1 MRKVYGQTLVA
12 SLVSDQG
19 HSPGSLDQ
27 RLSAEVTMRRIRLGG
42 QIFALL
48 SLLLCGFQEAGA
60 QSPRVPRKLD
70 GENGDPPV
78 SAKFRARPPQP
89 KPRGPEIFYCETPD
103 TSCRTTQESF
113 PLDRLR
119 DLYVFVVW
127 PGVTGQHVQTT
138 EFYLPDDSIYSTKKT
153 QFIVGGVA
161 AFSAMAPAYQ
171 NEVSPLPPARHLMA
185 DANRIHTHGIPSLL
199 MKSRGDSSILTVLP
213 VGGTY
218 ITQRNL
224 SGTWHVRVLLDDRL
238 ALESTF
244 TLTPSSEPAKVESG
258 AAR

>member
-1 MRKVYGQTLVA
+1 MRKVYGQTLLA

-19 HSPGSLDQ
+19 HSPGSLGQ
-27 RLSAEVTMRRIRLGG
+27 RLSAEATMRRIRLGG

-113 PLDRLR
+113 PIDSLR

-138 EFYLPDDSIYSTKKT
+138 EFSLPDGSIYSTKKT

-161 AFSAMAPAYQ
+161 AFSAMTPNR
-171 NEVSPLPPARHLMA
+171 NEVSPLPPAHHLMA

-224 SGTWHVRVLLDDRL
+224 SGTWRVRVLLDDRL

-244 TLTPSSEPAKVESG
+244 TLTLSSEPAKAESG

>member
-1 MRKVYGQTLVA
+1 MG
-12 SLVSDQG
+12 
-19 HSPGSLDQ
+19 
-27 RLSAEVTMRRIRLGG
+27 RIRLGG
-42 QIFALL
+42 HIFVLL
-48 SLLLCGFQEAGA
+48 SLLLCGLQEASA
-60 QSPRVPRKLD
+60 QASRVPRKLD
-70 GENGDPPV
+70 GENGDP
-78 SAKFRARPPQP
+78 SRDAGLRLRPPQP
-89 KPRGPEIFYCETPD
+89 RPRGPEIFYCETPD

-113 PLDRLR
+113 SLADLR

-138 EFYLPDDSIYSTKKT
+138 EFYLPDGSIYSSKKT
-153 QFIVGGVA
+153 QYIIGGVA
-161 AFSAMAPAYQ
+161 SFSAMAPAFR

-185 DANRIHTHGIPSLL
+185 DANRIHSQGIPSLL

-224 SGTWHVRVLLDDRL
+224 SGTWRVRVLLDDRA

-244 TLTPSSEPAKVESG
+244 TLKPSPEPAKAEPG
-258 AAR
+258 AGQ

>member
-1 MRKVYGQTLVA
+1 MGRTRLV
-12 SLVSDQG
+12 V
-19 HSPGSLDQ
+19 
-27 RLSAEVTMRRIRLGG
+27 
-42 QIFALL
+42 QIFAALCLL
-48 SLLLCGFQEAGA
+48 PFVSKEAAA
-60 QSPRVPRKLD
+60 QSPRVLVAPSP
-70 GENGDPPV
+70 ENGGLSTPTR
-78 SAKFRARPPQP
+78 FRTWPPQG
-89 KPRGPEIFYCETPD
+89 KPRRAEIFFCETPD
-103 TSCRTTQESF
+103 TTCRTTQDVFSIAE
-113 PLDRLR
+113 LR
-119 DLYVFVVW
+119 DLYVFIVW
-127 PGVTGQHVQTT
+127 PGLTGQHVQTT